1 MITFTTNRFLKK
13 ALRLTCCVAALTAC
27 SAWATVVDWQL
38 SSIGATSSVGAIKDL
53 SQPGYTST
61 VRGLGHRAGTDA
73 SNQVVFERAPETAAA
88 TLADALNENP
98 KTRATDIQQSEAA
111 VSQDSAQIS
120 TSSNQPADSFLV
132 ADLHPQPVL
141 QSGGALAHAF
151 DEEFVSVPTVQF
163 ASMAS
168 GSKDLSGV
176 SMAAV
181 NVDPAPVPEMSALF
195 PIIGLIAA
203 VSCTQILRRRRAAQL
218 GARRSLA

>member
-1 MITFTTNRFLKK
+1 MTTLTTRFLTK
-13 ALRLTCCVAALTAC
+13 ALRLTCCAAALTAC
-27 SAWATVVDWQL
+27 SAWAAVVNWQL
-38 SSIGATSSVGAIKDL
+38 SPIGSNSSVGTIKDL
-53 SQPGYTST
+53 SQPGYTNT
-61 VRGLGHRAGTDA
+61 ARGLNNRAVTDA
-73 SNQVVFERAPETAAA
+73 SQVVFERTPETAAA

-98 KTRATDIQQSEAA
+98 KTRATNEESESAQSQE
-111 VSQDSAQIS
+111 SAQIS
-120 TSSNQPADSFLV
+120 TGTQPADSFLV
-132 ADLHPQPVL
+132 VDLQAQPAL

-168 GSKDLSGV
+168 GSKDLSGS

-181 NVDPAPVPEMSALF
+181 SVDPAPVPEMSALF

-218 GARRSLA
+218 GAPQKLA

>member
-1 MITFTTNRFLKK
+1 MTTFTTNRFFTK
-13 ALRLTCCVAALTAC
+13 ALRLTSCVAVLTAC

-38 SSIGATSSVGAIKDL
+38 NPIGATSSVGAIKDL

-61 VRGLGHRAGTDA
+61 ARGLDNRAGTDA
-73 SNQVVFERAPETAAA
+73 SLVFDRAPESAAA
-88 TLADALNENP
+88 TLSDALNENP
-98 KTRATDIQQSEAA
+98 KTRATDIQESESA
-111 VSQDSAQIS
+111 VAQDNAQIS
-120 TSSNQPADSFLV
+120 AISTQPADSFLV
-132 ADLHPQPVL
+132 ADLQPQPVL

-181 NVDPAPVPEMSALF
+181 SVDPAPVPEMSALF

>member
-1 MITFTTNRFLKK
+1 M
-13 ALRLTCCVAALTAC
+13 AAG
-27 SAWATVVDWQL
+27 D
-38 SSIGATSSVGAIKDL
+38 
-53 SQPGYTST
+53 
-61 VRGLGHRAGTDA
+61 
-73 SNQVVFERAPETAAA
+73 QVVFDKAPETAAA

-98 KTRATDIQQSEAA
+98 RTRATESEQSEPAL
-111 VSQDSAQIS
+111 SRDSAQIS
-120 TSSNQPADSFLV
+120 TDSTQPADSFLV
-132 ADLHPQPVL
+132 ADLQPQPVL

-181 NVDPAPVPEMSALF
+181 SVDPAPVPEMSALF

>member
-1 MITFTTNRFLKK
+1 MTTFTTNRFLTK
-13 ALRLTCCVAALTAC
+13 ALRLACCAAVLTAC
-27 SAWATVVDWQL
+27 STWATVVDWQL
-38 SSIGATSSVGAIKDL
+38 SPIGANASADL
-53 SQPGYTST
+53 SQPDYTKT
-61 VRGLGHRAGTDA
+61 ARGLDSGTGTDQA
-73 SNQVVFERAPETAAA
+73 IFKKAPETAAA

-98 KTRATDIQQSEAA
+98 QTRATDIQQPESGP
-111 VSQDSAQIS
+111 SQESAQIATGS
-120 TSSNQPADSFLV
+120 TEPADSFLV

-168 GSKDLSGV
+168 SSKDLSGV

-181 NVDPAPVPEMSALF
+181 SVDPAPVPEMSALF

-218 GARRSLA
+218 SARRSLA

>member
-1 MITFTTNRFLKK
+1 MTTFTTNRFLTK
-13 ALRLTCCVAALTAC
+13 ALRLTCCVAVLTAC
-27 SAWATVVDWQL
+27 SAWAAVVDWQL
-38 SSIGATSSVGAIKDL
+38 NPIGANSSVGAIKDL

-61 VRGLGHRAGTDA
+61 ARGLTDA
-73 SNQVVFERAPETAAA
+73 SHQVAFERAPETAAA

-98 KTRATDIQQSEAA
+98 KTRATDIQRSEPA

-120 TSSNQPADSFLV
+120 TSSSQPADSFLV
-132 ADLHPQPVL
+132 ADLQSQPVL

-181 NVDPAPVPEMSALF
+181 NIDPAPVPEMSALF